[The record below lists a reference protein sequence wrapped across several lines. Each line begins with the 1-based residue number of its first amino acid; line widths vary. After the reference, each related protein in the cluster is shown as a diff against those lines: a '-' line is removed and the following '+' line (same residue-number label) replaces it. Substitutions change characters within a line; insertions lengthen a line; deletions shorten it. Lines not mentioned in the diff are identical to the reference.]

1 MARTRRAKATLQEQ
15 TISKID
21 PEAQKMVDIE
31 VKKVLKVSAIA
42 RAEYEEIKACA
53 YLGFLEAQR
62 RFDPRKGVLFSSFA
76 RQRVRGAILDGI
88 AHLSP
93 LGRKSVRAINRS
105 LKKQDIQAF
114 ETGIHEQRL
123 LAQADEQHQANLS
136 ETFSGG
142 EEKEQSGAQSKANS
156 EIQESVIQKKT
167 DDSVPQSF
175 LDSYR
180 SLYFQAIH
188 FWVESLS
195 SVLASDPAEPYE
207 NQLAQNSANERLSAA
222 FETLSTEQ
230 QKLLIAIY
238 DLRRVG
244 DSAAKY
250 AERMKLHR
258 STVSRRHA
266 AAIEH
271 LRTAVNV

>member
-1 MARTRRAKATLQEQ
+1 MVRKRRVDAALNQSALAE
-15 TISKID
+15 ID
-21 PEAQKMVDIE
+21 SQGQRLVDIE

-62 RFDPRKGVLFSSFA
+62 RFDPRKGVLFASYA

-93 LGRKSVRAINRS
+93 LGRKSVKAITRS
-105 LKKQDIQAF
+105 LRKQDVQAF
-114 ETGIHEQRL
+114 EQSVHEQKTG
-123 LAQADEQHQANLS
+123 S
-136 ETFSGG
+136 
-142 EEKEQSGAQSKANS
+142 
-156 EIQESVIQKKT
+156 QKKNLQLGESRV
-167 DDSVPQSF
+167 DQKEIHSEGEDSSASNELNHIAAPSF
-175 LDSYR
+175 IESYR
-180 SLYFQAIH
+180 ALYFQAIH

-195 SVLASDPAEPYE
+195 FELASDPAEPYQ
-207 NQLAQNSANERLSAA
+207 NQIEHNSDSKRLSIA
-222 FETLSTEQ
+222 FETLSMEQ
-230 QKLLIAIY
+230 QQLLIAIY

-244 DSAAKY
+244 DNATKY

-266 AAIEH
+266 AAISH
-271 LRTAVNV
+271 LRTIVESLD